1 MYDSDKCRIGSN
13 HLEGRLMARAQRYFT
28 RQTVIILV
36 TLALL
41 FGLAAGAVAAN
52 TRLVDADAN
61 LEKAYV
67 LVDAARADGMEEMEG
82 RAYDRALRRALAD
95 AADVPE
101 GGAQPTKS
109 SDPSTGSDGAHCLF
123 GCPGVSGR
131 VSACRPTRLEV
142 D

>member
-1 MYDSDKCRIGSN
+1 MLQLGHRQLDPAVYDSDKCEFGSN
-13 HLEGRLMARAQRYFT
+13 HLEGRLMARSQRYFS

-67 LVDAARADGMEEMEG
+67 LVDAARADGIEEMEG
-82 RAYDRALRRALAD
+82 RAYDRALRRAQRKIDRARQLIAEAVAIAD
-95 AADVPE
+95 AP
-101 GGAQPTKS
+101 
-109 SDPSTGSDGAHCLF
+109 
-123 GCPGVSGR
+123 
-131 VSACRPTRLEV
+131 
-142 D
+142 